1 MSALAPLKSEENTP
15 RNLLIQNVALNG
27 SPTMEKCLILQYQL
41 NLTRHKRLSY
51 ISLFGE
57 RPKEKEIGP
66 KAKIRMDTMLIC
78 FVKLIYH

>member
-1 MSALAPLKSEENTP
+1 MSAPALLRLEESTHRSP
-15 RNLLIQNVALNG
+15 LIQNVALNG
-27 SPTMEKCLILQYQL
+27 SPTMEKCPILQYPSI
-41 NLTRHKRLSY
+41 RIKHKKLSY

-57 RPKEKEIGP
+57 QLKDKEIGP